1 MPSDELRFA
10 KTHEWVQREGDLVRV
25 GISDFAV
32 KELTDLVYMELPTVG
47 REIAAGEGFGEVE
60 SVKAVSDLYAPVSGS
75 ITAVNSDLPGNLN
88 WLSDDP
94 FGKGWIMQVR
104 LSDPSQLDALMSQDE
119 YARFCDSEK
128 H

>member
-1 MPSDELRFA
+1 
-10 KTHEWVQREGDLVRV
+10 
-25 GISDFAV
+25 
-32 KELTDLVYMELPTVG
+32 
-47 REIAAGEGFGEVE
+47 
-60 SVKAVSDLYAPVSGS
+60 
-75 ITAVNSDLPGNLN
+75 LN

>member
-94 FGKGWIMQVR
+94 YGKGWIMQVR
-104 LSDPSQLDALMSQDE
+104 LSDPGQLDALMSRDE
-119 YARFCDSEK
+119 YTKFCDSEK